1 MYNFKILE
9 GTYMKKLYS
18 VVAIVVLMTGC
29 AYNNEAIELSAYKL
43 DYLSKTIEDSST
55 ISFLSVSDIRE
66 DKTSIG
72 HVLVNDKIDAKLYS
86 HVDFAG
92 RYTEGLTKVLKAA
105 KFNLV
110 NNPADANRKIDVKIK
125 DIQLI
130 YNDTDKLNENLHGK
144 IVVEVT
150 LTKGNKVNVF
160 TFTQKQ
166 GIWIKPSYTSKDVEP
181 LLNTLF
187 TDSIDDIVSKL
198 VNT

>member
-1 MYNFKILE
+1 
-9 GTYMKKLYS
+9 MKKLVS
-18 VVAIVVLMTGC
+18 FVAAIVLITGC
-29 AYNNEAIELSAYKL
+29 SYKNEAIELSAYKPHS
-43 DYLSKTIEDSST
+43 LSKTTADRNN
-55 ISFLSVSDIRE
+55 ISFLTVTDIRA

-72 HVLVNDKIDAKLYS
+72 YVEANGQVTTKLYS
-86 HVDFAG
+86 YVDFAD
-92 RYTEGLTKVLKAA
+92 RYKEGLTKVLKVAM
-105 KFNLV
+105 FNLV
-110 NNPADANRKIDVKIK
+110 NNAADANTKIDVKIK

-150 LTKGNKVNVF
+150 LTKADKVNVL

-166 GIWIKPSYTSKDVEP
+166 GMWIKPSYTSKDVEP

-198 VNT
+198 ANK

>member
-1 MYNFKILE
+1 
-9 GTYMKKLYS
+9 MKKLYS
-18 VVAIVVLMTGC
+18 LVAVIVLMSGC
-29 AYNNEAIELSAYKL
+29 SYKNESIELSSYKTHT
-43 DYLSKTIEDSST
+43 LSKTTEDRNN
-55 ISFLSVSDIRE
+55 ISFLSVTDIRD

-72 HVLVNDKIDAKLYS
+72 YVEANNQVTSKLYS
-86 HVDFAG
+86 YVNFAD
-92 RYTEGLTKVLKAA
+92 RYREGLTAVLKDA

-110 NNPADANRKIDVKIK
+110 NTPADANTKIDVKIK

-130 YNDTDKLNENLHGK
+130 YNDTDKFNENLHGK

-150 LTKGNKVNVF
+150 LTKADKVNVY

-198 VNT
+198 ANR

>member
-1 MYNFKILE
+1 
-9 GTYMKKLYS
+9 MKKIYCLLA
-18 VVAIVVLMTGC
+18 VVVLITGC
-29 AYNNEAIELSAYKL
+29 SYKNEAIELSSYKS
-43 DYLSKTIEDSST
+43 DYLSKTIVDRNN
-55 ISFLSVSDIRE
+55 ISFLTVTDIRE

-72 HVLVNDKIDAKLYS
+72 YVLVNDKVDTKLYS

-110 NNPADANRKIDVKIK
+110 NNPADANTKIDVKIK

-150 LTKGNKVNVF
+150 LTKADKVNVF

-198 VNT
+198 ANK